1 MARSGEESR
10 TALLDAAEQLFA
22 VHGIETASLRD
33 ISIAAGQRN
42 NSAAQYH
49 FVDRA
54 GLVAAVFTRRM
65 NDINEHR
72 LQMIADIDAQGVQ
85 RDVPALVA
93 ALMVPLIEY
102 VTSHEGWYGRFLLR
116 TQFDQFAKLV
126 KNPLP
131 VSVPVIEITRR
142 LSEILTELPPRIR
155 RARIE
160 QMMTHYIGVVADWEW
175 ARDQGS
181 TRLSPTELVDDVLAT
196 CCGILLAPTQA
207 TLNSLTTKNSSLKD
221 TQ

>member
-10 TALLDAAEQLFA
+10 TALLDAAEELFA

-131 VSVPVIEITRR
+131 VSVPVIEITHR
-142 LSEILTELPPRIR
+142 LSEILKELPSRIR

-181 TRLSPTELVDDVLAT
+181 TRLSPAELVDDVLAT
-196 CCGILLAPTQA
+196 CCGILLAPTQVELN
-207 TLNSLTTKNSSLKD
+207 TLISKNSSLKE